1 MAQRSITLVINTLK
15 DSLVKV
21 NSTNTFVFRSFFKP
35 TASAGSEEAS
45 STKRSR

>member
-15 DSLVKV
+15 YSFAKV

-35 TASAGSEEAS
+35 AASTGTEEVLSA
-45 STKRSR
+45 KRSR